1 MTMRRMIITAWT
13 CGAVLG
19 QIASAQAAFPAA
31 DSSKALA
38 VSADAQPAE
47 RVATTASRK
56 CGTSGMVTCKRQH
69 MPPSAKPKKPHKT
82 MAPT

>member
-31 DSSKALA
+31 ESTKALA
-38 VSADAQPAE
+38 ISADTQAGE

-56 CGTSGMVTCKRQH
+56 CGTTGMATCKRQH
-69 MPPSAKPKKPHKT
+69 APPNPKPKKPHKT